1 VNSNLYS
8 TIITAAGASDSS
20 YDDLGRSVPKNLTL
34 VGGKQIL
41 ARAIESCAPRG
52 GSDIKVA
59 IRADEEER
67 FSTSKVTGEFFPG
80 VRFSLVNNNLQGA
93 LVSAL
98 IASEGLDEHSP
109 LVIAGGD
116 SEISG
121 GISNMIKHFI
131 EEKFAA
137 AVIVFESSDPRWSYI
152 RTSSTGM
159 VVQASEKKVIGD
171 LATTGTFFFDSVARF
186 RASAKWCLV
195 NNAQTSG
202 KYFVSSALNFV
213 VSQGDRVGYRQIQ
226 ATDYSNYRF
235 ASDLPKIIY
244 G

>member
-1 VNSNLYS
+1 MNSNLYS

-20 YDDLGRSVPKNLTL
+20 YDELGPSVPKNLTL
-34 VGGKQIL
+34 VRGKQIL
-41 ARAIESCAPRG
+41 ARAIESSAPKG
-52 GSDIKVA
+52 GSVVKVS
-59 IRADEEER
+59 IRADEEKR
-67 FSTSKVTGEFFPG
+67 FSTSKVTGSLFPG
-80 VRFSLVNNNLQGA
+80 VKFSLVNNNVQGA

-121 GISNMIKHFI
+121 GISKIIKHFI
-131 EEKFAA
+131 AERFAA
-137 AVIVFESSDPRWSYI
+137 GVLVFESSDPRWSYI

-171 LATTGTFFFDSVARF
+171 LATTGTFFFDSVSRF

-213 VSQGDRVGYRQIQ
+213 VSQGDRVGYHQIQ

-235 ASDLPKIIY
+235 APDLPNVTE